1 MECEIAAIDAV
12 GFEARFTDNGE
23 LYYSQ
28 VFPTHE
34 LARHEAALRK
44 RELLD
49 AGWLER
55 LPMPD

>member
-12 GFEARFTDNGE
+12 GFEARFIADGE
-23 LYYSQ
+23 LYFSR
-28 VFPTHE
+28 VFPTPA
-34 LARHEAALRK
+34 LAQQEAAEK
-44 RELLD
+44 KAALLA